1 VQDLGSARVAY
12 LRDPDGNIV
21 ELLQWSASA
30 AALSVD
36 TLAAPDVLARLNVAL
51 DERRAAAKA
60 QA

>member
-1 VQDLGSARVAY
+1 VAY